1 MQMAN
6 QNAVSINNQIL
17 AVILSK
23 TMEMLIRSEC

>member
-23 TMEMLIRSEC
+23 TMEMLIWSEC

>member
-17 AVILSK
+17 AVILSE
-23 TMEMLIRSEC
+23 TMKMLIWSEC

>member
-17 AVILSK
+17 AVIPSE
-23 TMEMLIRSEC
+23 TMEMLIWSEC